1 MGALTGILAIS
12 VCVVINPA
20 PAPRRR
26 LPGFAYDTKK
36 PTNGPSPVLTYKK
49 GDAIDIQDLNKKWLP
64 GTIHKVFED
73 DLYRV
78 SWDNRVI
85 DNKTKHASFLKPR
98 GKKLAERAKLQS
110 SSTETPPDSDDLGL
124 NDLGLDN

>member
-98 GKKLAERAKLQS
+98 GKNLPREPS
-110 SSTETPPDSDDLGL
+110 SSRPLQKL
-124 NDLGLDN
+124 